1 MSMSNPLRSIIC
13 LAAIVLVS
21 FCVTCSASAA
31 EQPGWSRDDAAHL
44 LRRAGFGAT
53 PQQIDRTYA
62 LGREEAV
69 EYLIN
74 GKLPD
79 GVEAPFAHVD
89 LEPFK
94 MTDQGLDQRQGPEKI
109 FEVQKFRIWWID
121 RMVRTDRPLEEKMTL
136 FWHGLFTSGLRESKI
151 PRWLIDQ
158 NLLFH
163 KEAIGNYK
171 RLTREIIYDPA
182 MLKYLNND
190 ENVRGKPNENLAREL
205 MELFTMGEGNGYTEQ
220 DIPQVARAL
229 TGLTPRPPRLGG
241 GGSIMRP
248 TMHDIGQ
255 KTIFGHTGRFG
266 PDDVVNLIFDRPEPA
281 NYLAQRLWTF
291 FAGPEAGEQDLAP
304 IAAALREHNWD
315 VAPALRVMFNSRAF
329 YSDKNRHAIIKSPIE
344 LEVGTL
350 RLLEEPP
357 EPRILFAATNAAKV
371 MGEELLQ
378 PPNVKGWPGGEHW
391 ITSSAIYTRYNVA
404 SAMAAGTYGFFGG
417 GLGMLRGKEANGN
430 KALPAGS
437 GQAPSAGSGQAAG
450 AESSATVGKA
460 TDAGQQVTSAPPEES
475 KKDLKRQNKQAINQQ
490 ERAKVRQEM
499 AALPPLPPPAALVVT
514 RKLFPQL
521 VGKDATA
528 DQVVDAAVAR
538 FLQQPLPADKK
549 KVLAEALGDDSIRL
563 GQPTSDR
570 RVRQMIG
577 LLMSTPE
584 YQTE

>member
-1 MSMSNPLRSIIC
+1 MIRGSDEASGIMKTMNPMRSVTC
-13 LAAIVLVS
+13 LAAILFVLSSLSPVKAGE
-21 FCVTCSASAA
+21 ASS
-31 EQPGWSRDDAAHL
+31 WSRDDAAHL

-53 PQQIDRTYA
+53 PSQIDHTYG
-62 LGREEAV
+62 LGREAAV
-69 EYLIN
+69 EYLIS

-79 GVEAPFAHVD
+79 GAEAPFAPVD

-94 MTDQGLDQRQGPEKI
+94 LTDPGLDMRQGPEKF
-109 FEVQKFRIWWID
+109 FEVEKFRIWWID

-136 FWHGLFTSGLRESKI
+136 FWHGLFTSGLRETKI

-171 RLTREIIYDPA
+171 RLTREIIHDPA

-205 MELFTMGEGNGYTEQ
+205 MELFTMGEGNGYSEK

-241 GGSIMRP
+241 TGAIMRP
-248 TMHDIGQ
+248 MMHDNGE
-255 KTIFGHTGRFG
+255 KTIFGHTGNYG

-281 NYLAQRLWTF
+281 NHLAERLWNF
-291 FAGPEAGEQDLAP
+291 FGGPDASEADLAP
-304 IAAALREHNWD
+304 VAAALRDHNWD

-329 YSDKNRHAIIKSPIE
+329 YSDKNKHAVIKSPIE
-344 LEVGTL
+344 LEVSTL

-417 GLGMLRGKEANGN
+417 GLGVLRGKEGNGN
-430 KALPAGS
+430 KAAAAINPA
-437 GQAPSAGSGQAAG
+437 AAG
-450 AESSATVGKA
+450 KVNEPA
-460 TDAGQQVTSAPPEES
+460 DQQLTSAPPEES
-475 KKDLKRQNKQAINQQ
+475 KKELKKQNKQAINRQ
-490 ERAKVRQEM
+490 ERQKVLEEL
-499 AALPPLPPPAALVVT
+499 AAMPPLPPPAALVVT
-514 RKLFPQL
+514 KKLFPQL
-521 VGKDATA
+521 AGKEATA
-528 DQVVDAAVAR
+528 DEVVDAAVAR
-538 FLQQPLPADKK
+538 FLQQPLPTDKK
-549 KVLAEALGDDSIRL
+549 KVLSDALGEDSIRL
-563 GQPTSDR
+563 GQPASDR